1 MRRNA
6 RVVLVASDEGL
17 PATARE
23 LRDAGFEVI
32 ALGGIPDPAVVETVL
47 QEDADAVGILG
58 TGTDDVRLRR
68 ITGLL
73 HDRGLS
79 HVVVLGGPDLTG
91 PDPAAA
97 LGRALG
103 DREARPPG

>member
-6 RVVLVASDEGL
+6 RVVLVASDEEL
-17 PATARE
+17 PATARV

-32 ALGGIPDPAVVETVL
+32 ALGDTTDPAVAETVL
-47 QEDADAVGILG
+47 QEDADAVGVLG
-58 TGTDDVRLRR
+58 AGTDDARVRR
-68 ITGLL
+68 IAGLL

-103 DREARPPG
+103 DREARPAG

>member
-6 RVVLVASDEGL
+6 RVVLVASDEEL
-17 PATARE
+17 ADTARG

-32 ALGGIPDPAVVETVL
+32 ALGGTPDPAVVETVL

-58 TGTDDVRLRR
+58 TGTDDDRLRR

-73 HDRGLS
+73 HDRGLT
-79 HVVVLGGPDLTG
+79 HVVALGGPDLVG

-97 LGRALG
+97 LAQALG
-103 DREARPPG
+103 DRDARPTG

>member
-6 RVVLVASDEGL
+6 RVVLVASDEEL
-17 PATARE
+17 PATARV

-32 ALGGIPDPAVVETVL
+32 ALGEIPDPAIAETVL
-47 QEDADAVGILG
+47 QEDADAVGVLG
-58 TGTDDVRLRR
+58 AGSDDARVRR

-79 HVVVLGGPDLTG
+79 RVVVLGGRDLAG
-91 PDPAAA
+91 PDPGAA
-97 LGRALG
+97 LARALG
-103 DREARPPG
+103 ERDARPSG

>member
-6 RVVLVASDEGL
+6 RVVLVASDEEL
-17 PATARE
+17 PDTARV

-32 ALGGIPDPAVVETVL
+32 ALGDIPDPAVAETVL
-47 QEDADAVGILG
+47 QEDADAVGVLG
-58 TGTDDVRLRR
+58 GGTDDDRVRR

-73 HDRGLS
+73 HDRGLT
-79 HVVVLGGPDLTG
+79 HVVVLGTSDLTG

-97 LGRALG
+97 LAQALG
-103 DREARPPG
+103 DREARPAG